1 MARTQQL
8 TNEQR
13 AALPWYRQAWPW
25 LLIAPPAVAVVGG
38 IATIVL
44 AVKSADG
51 VVAADYYKRGLAI
64 NEQLARSQ
72 RAQAL
77 GIRGTLTVQG
87 IGGGDA
93 VRLHLEAREPLPAVA
108 ALKLRLVHPGRSG
121 ADREALL
128 ARASVAA
135 DGRSAEFSGQ
145 WLDANPVRAAVG
157 WGIVLEG
164 RDWRIDADG
173 SMIHARPQLQLGAV
187 P

>member
-25 LLIAPPAVAVVGG
+25 LLIAPPAAAVIGG
-38 IATIVL
+38 IATITL
-44 AVKSADG
+44 AVRSADG

-64 NEQLARSQ
+64 NDQLARTQ
-72 RAQAL
+72 RAQTL
-77 GIRGTLTVQG
+77 GIRGTLTVLG
-87 IGGGDA
+87 IDGGDA
-93 VRLHLEAREPLPAVA
+93 VRLHLEAREPLPADA

-145 WLDANPVRAAVG
+145 WLDTNPVRAAVG

-173 SMIHARPQLQLGAV
+173 SMIHSRPRLQLGAAE
-187 P
+187 